1 MKVSI
6 SGIRGIYGHD
16 LNLHEISKFT
26 RLFASSPIIKSSDR
40 QRRCVLARDT
50 RHSGRIIAQT
60 VSANLMEQG
69 IDVYDLD
76 VAPTPMVFREARKF
90 EAGLIVTASHNPLE
104 WNGLK
109 FIVEGRGIFEN
120 ELTLMLRGTAPRTP
134 SSDKFG
140 KSFDV
145 VSEYINEV
153 VDLVSSRKEEE
164 LGNTVKVGFDPAGG
178 ATCGYSDQLF
188 KKLGHKFYSVNDIR
202 GISSRSPD
210 PTVDDL
216 NELRMLVIA
225 NKLDFGFAFDLDGDR
240 LVVVNNRGE
249 KLGPDATLL
258 ICVASTISLLRM
270 KKFVTSI
277 DTSLSVEKFITQHG
291 GKLDYSKVGEANVV
305 NKMLQVDADAGGE
318 GSSAGFIMPK
328 FNKCRDGFLSS
339 AIISLL
345 DRKIIDECLTF
356 ASQYVQIRSKVPADY
371 LLHNKVIEKLNDLF
385 VRESSQVLTIDG
397 VKAIIDDDSWVL
409 VRPSN
414 TEHAIRISV
423 ESTKDK
429 AQSLYKEITEK
440 VQVAYDQV
448 K

>member
-26 RLFASSPIIKSSDR
+26 RLFASSFSSSITKSGR
-40 QRRCVLARDT
+40 TRCVLARDT
-50 RHSGRIIAQT
+50 RPSGRIIAQT

-69 IDVYDLD
+69 INVYSLD
-76 VAPTPMVFREARKF
+76 VAPTPMVFREARKY

-109 FIVEGRGIFEN
+109 FIIEGRGIFEN
-120 ELTLMLRGTAPRTP
+120 ELTLMLKGTTP
-134 SSDKFG
+134 KVPNDKFG
-140 KSFDV
+140 ESFDI
-145 VSEYINEV
+145 VSEYVNEV
-153 VDLVSSRKEEE
+153 VDLVSQEEQF
-164 LGNTVKVGFDPAGG
+164 GNAVKVGFDPAGG
-178 ATCGYSDQLF
+178 AACGYSDQLF

-216 NELRMLVIA
+216 TELRVMVAA
-225 NKLDFGFAFDLDGDR
+225 NQLDFGFAFDLDGDR
-240 LVVVNNRGE
+240 LVVVNNKGE
-249 KLGPDATLL
+249 KLSPDATLL
-258 ICVASTISLLRM
+258 ICVASALNLLRM

-277 DTSLSVEKFITQHG
+277 DTSLSVEKFVVQHG
-291 GKLDYSKVGEANVV
+291 GKFDYSKVGEANVV
-305 NKMLQVDADAGGE
+305 NKMLQVNADAGGE

-328 FNKCRDGFLSS
+328 FNKCRDGFLAS
-339 AIISLL
+339 AIISSL

-356 ASQYVQIRSKVPADY
+356 ASQYVQIRSKVPADSI
-371 LLHNKVIEKLNDLF
+371 LHGKVIEKLNDLF
-385 VRESSQVLTIDG
+385 TRESSQVLTIDG

-429 AQSLYKEITEK
+429 AQSLYKEMIEK
-440 VQVAYDQV
+440 VQVVYDQV